1 MVSTTRVHK
10 DAHALPEHRADRLL
24 VSSMVFIG
32 YRHGY
37 SSVYGYSSVWHDAT
51 DRHGLGA
58 SEERLYDR
66 SRSNLWATANI
77 SHRAHNNI
85 HDTTPM
91 QHGTGHQLA
100 AHQSAAMQK
109 RQDQQTLTP
118 PTIRVRATAVACQ
131 YYELRSVGYVVVSSS
146 RAAALSAACRPSRA
160 RRSPVR
166 S

>member
-37 SSVYGYSSVWHDAT
+37 SSVIHRCGTTPRTDTDSEPRRSVFMIDQDQIFGPPQTSH
-51 DRHGLGA
+51 
-58 SEERLYDR
+58 
-66 SRSNLWATANI
+66 